1 MTKTRVCICGGGN
14 LAHVAGGWLASRD
27 DCEVSLLTRTPSRWA
42 DDGIIRITDPEGK
55 VMDAHL
61 GLITSKPE
69 LALKETDIVL
79 LCLPGFAIAGVL
91 RSIAPCLESKTAV
104 GSIVS
109 STGFFPMAQTILPQ
123 GTELFGFQRVPFI
136 ARTNEYGHSASL
148 LGYKDS
154 LSVATSNSAN
164 PQRIADL
171 LSRLFEVKVNLL
183 KDPMT
188 VTLTNSNPL
197 LHPSRLFGIFGNGRT
212 TYDRPVLFYEE
223 WDNFSSQTLIDCD
236 NEFRR
241 LLDRLGISRTD
252 IAPILDYYES
262 HDAQSLTDKIRSIK
276 AFKGLYAPMVRLD
289 DGRYGPDWNNR
300 YFTEDIPFGLLVI
313 KSYASIYGIE
323 TPTIDKVLEWA
334 QRGMDKEYLVNG
346 RLAGRDLPE
355 TIVEY
360 ITSDKQFIRI

>member
-14 LAHVAGGWLASRD
+14 LAHVTGGWLASRN
-27 DCEVSLLTRTPSRWA
+27 DCEVNLLTRTPSRWA

-55 VMDAHL
+55 IMDAHI

-69 LALKETDIVL
+69 LALKDTNIVL
-79 LCLPGFAIAGVL
+79 LCLPGFAIADVL
-91 RSIAPCLESKTAV
+91 RSIAPCLDSKTAV

-109 STGFFPMAQTILPQ
+109 STGFFPMAQNILPK
-123 GTELFGFQRVPFI
+123 GLELFGFQRVPFI
-136 ARTNEYGHSASL
+136 ARINEYGHSASL

-154 LSVATSNSAN
+154 LSVATFNSAS

-171 LSRLFEVKVNLL
+171 LARLFEVKVNLL
-183 KDPMT
+183 KNPMM

-197 LHPSRLFGIFGNGRT
+197 LHPSRLFGIFGNGRSK
-212 TYDRPVLFYEE
+212 YGRPVLFYEE

-236 NEFRR
+236 NEFRC

-262 HDAQSLTDKIRSIK
+262 HDAQSLTNKIRSIK
-276 AFKGLYAPMVRLD
+276 AFNGLYAPMVKLE
-289 DGRYGPDWNNR
+289 DGKFGPDWNNR

-313 KSYASIYGIE
+313 KAYTSRYGIE
-323 TPTIDKVLEWA
+323 TPTIDKVLDWA
-334 QRGMDKEYLVNG
+334 QRGMGKEYLVKG
-346 RLAGRDLPE
+346 RLTGRDLPH
-355 TIVEY
+355 TVVQY
-360 ITSDKQFIRI
+360 ITLDK